1 MIASADLFPV
11 GAHDRVAGVLRS
23 GPLILAAGAG
33 AGESAFLD
41 ELIDRPTVRV
51 DARRWASDA
60 SVVLDLVSA
69 VLARI
74 APTTQVGIGA
84 SALRTHERLAIAT
97 AYHDV
102 NLAVNVAMGA
112 NEPEMTLERS
122 LGAIPDDTVLVVE
135 HAHRVWDKR
144 LLWTLRGH
152 AEEGRALTLTT
163 RPWAERALVDRRAAF
178 FGFAQTVELDA
189 TVNINDL
196 ARGHDAMQ
204 PREIEWALER
214 TQRLRGPMR
223 ELMAAAEFTGS
234 LDTAWDLLVDTRS
247 WQLDQLMTSAQALT
261 RWGARLLEAVARGN
275 APYAAAAD
283 AQPARIAHALK
294 TLREADLIYQ
304 PTRRQ
309 WKCTDPFLAAAI
321 KRRPRH
327 LAER

>member
-1 MIASADLFPV
+1 MIASVDLFPV
-11 GAHDRVAGVLRS
+11 EAHDRVVGVLRS

-112 NEPEMTLERS
+112 NEPEMTLERA

-135 HAHRVWDKR
+135 HAHRLWDKR
-144 LLWTLRGH
+144 LL
-152 AEEGRALTLTT
+152 
-163 RPWAERALVDRRAAF
+163 
-178 FGFAQTVELDA
+178 
-189 TVNINDL
+189 
-196 ARGHDAMQ
+196 
-204 PREIEWALER
+204 
-214 TQRLRGPMR
+214 
-223 ELMAAAEFTGS
+223 
-234 LDTAWDLLVDTRS
+234 
-247 WQLDQLMTSAQALT
+247 
-261 RWGARLLEAVARGN
+261 
-275 APYAAAAD
+275 
-283 AQPARIAHALK
+283 
-294 TLREADLIYQ
+294 
-304 PTRRQ
+304 
-309 WKCTDPFLAAAI
+309 
-321 KRRPRH
+321 
-327 LAER
+327 